1 MDTQGTG
8 TDIVVFS
15 ALRTPFRAF
24 GDSLHHVVA
33 AELAVSLKIA
43 LAGRQLRSNQS
54 QTMNLHA
61 GSHPR
66 VASGAR
72 IASRFPHALQSAR
85 KYYAPGASCIGGSQ
99 GGAVVLE
106 ALA

>member
-8 TDIVVFS
+8 TDIVIFS

-33 AELAVSLKIA
+33 AKLAVALKIT
-43 LAGRQLRSNQS
+43 LARRQLRSNQS

-61 GSHPR
+61 GSPPR
-66 VASGAR
+66 VAYGAR
-72 IASRFPHALQSAR
+72 MDLRFPHALQSAR
-85 KYYAPGASCIGGSQ
+85 KHYAPGATCIGGSQ